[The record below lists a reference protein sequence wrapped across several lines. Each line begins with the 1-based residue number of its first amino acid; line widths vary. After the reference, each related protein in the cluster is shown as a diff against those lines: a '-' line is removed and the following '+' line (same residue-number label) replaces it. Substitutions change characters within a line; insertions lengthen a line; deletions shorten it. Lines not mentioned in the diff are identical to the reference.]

1 MKRNTPDPLSPE
13 ERALADRLARL
24 GPHDGP
30 SPALDAKILA
40 AAHAAAA
47 SSRPPQRARRRWGV
61 LSAIP
66 GGLITGVGVAATM
79 ALAVGVVW
87 QLRPISPSREAP
99 IHEPADGAYTSAE
112 MIARPRQTIAPP
124 PPPSAAALPQ
134 ANMRRLEPS
143 ADAAAATA
151 PAPSLAAA
159 APPPAAEASA
169 QAADGYFRESDA
181 PSPAAPSMRRQRD
194 DKNVAAAAA
203 ADTDAAAGAA
213 GNVSA
218 FSRAPA
224 HAPPAPAPAAK
235 PGQDAYD
242 PFSLTPSKARRAAEA
257 AEQRREAEAKQETTL
272 DRVEVTGSRI
282 KRTDIESAQP
292 VSALQ
297 DDAIALPP
305 VSEDAR
311 LERAEWLERIR
322 ARRDAGD
329 VDDARASLKLFRK
342 THPRV
347 RVPDD
352 LRPLQR

>member
-47 SSRPPQRARRRWGV
+47 SSRPPQRTRRRWA

-99 IHEPADGAYTSAE
+99 IHEPTDGAFTSAE

-124 PPPSAAALPQ
+124 PPPGAPVPAAS
-134 ANMRRLEPS
+134 MRVPAPRAS
-143 ADAAAATA
+143 ADAAAASVAAA
-151 PAPSLAAA
+151 PPLAAA
-159 APPPAAEASA
+159 APAPAAEAAA
-169 QAADGYFRESDA
+169 QAADSAFYESDA
-181 PSPAAPSMRRQRD
+181 PSPAAPSARRQRS
-194 DKNVAAAAA
+194 DKSVAAAA

-213 GNVSA
+213 GNATA
-218 FSRAPA
+218 FRSAPA
-224 HAPPAPAPAAK
+224 YAPPAPAPAAK
-235 PGQDAYD
+235 PGQDSD
-242 PFSLTPSKARRAAEA
+242 PFSLSPSKARRAAEA
-257 AEQRREAEAKQETTL
+257 AEQRREAEAKQDTTL
-272 DRVEVTGSRI
+272 DRIEVTGSRI
-282 KRTDIESAQP
+282 KRADIESAQP
-292 VSALQ
+292 ATVLQ
-297 DDAIALPP
+297 RDAIALPP
-305 VSEDAR
+305 VREDAR